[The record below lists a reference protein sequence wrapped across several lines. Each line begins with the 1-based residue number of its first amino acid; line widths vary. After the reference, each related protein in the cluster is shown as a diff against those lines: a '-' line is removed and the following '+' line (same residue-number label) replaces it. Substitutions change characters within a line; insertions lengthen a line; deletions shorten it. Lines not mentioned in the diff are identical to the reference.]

1 MLHQQKKDQ
10 EEHIV
15 FMKLAIELAKNAFEK
30 DEVPV
35 GAVIVERKTSNVI
48 AGFSNQMR
56 QNSIAIEHA
65 EVLTIQQAMKVL
77 KNERLVGC
85 DMYVSLEPCPMCA
98 HAISIARLD
107 RLFYAASDPKSGGV
121 EHGPRIYE
129 SSSCHHKPEVFVGM
143 LASESSELLRNFFQ
157 SKRKK

>member
-1 MLHQQKKDQ
+1 MLNQQKKDQ

-15 FMKLAIELAKNAFEK
+15 FMQLAIELAKNAFEK

-143 LASESSELLRNFFQ
+143 LALESSELLRNFFQ
-157 SKRKK
+157 SKRKN

>member
-10 EEHIV
+10 EEHIL
-15 FMKLAIELAKNAFEK
+15 FMQLAIELAKNAFEK

-48 AGFSNQMR
+48 ARFANQMR

-65 EVLTIQQAMKVL
+65 EVLTIQKAMKVL

-121 EHGPRIYE
+121 EHGPKIYE

-143 LASESSELLRNFFQ
+143 LALESSELLKNFFQ
-157 SKRKK
+157 NKRNR